1 MNSSDLRTL
10 GDVSNSGTKNI
21 LKLSVVSQSS
31 TSGFQLF
38 PAASASWPGCPS
50 RAGLCRSQVNL
61 QAQRSRSEVGVGEHG
76 VLLPHRAEAF
86 HRVHELL
93 VVHELQEQIW
103 VQT

>member
-1 MNSSDLRTL
+1 M
-10 GDVSNSGTKNI
+10 GDVSNSGTKNT
-21 LKLSVVSQSS
+21 LKLSVASQHIWV
-31 TSGFQLF
+31 FPLF
-38 PAASASWPGCPS
+38 PASWPGYPS
-50 RAGLCRSQVNL
+50 RAGLRRSRVTLQV
-61 QAQRSRSEVGVGEHG
+61 QRSEVGVGEHG